1 MANFGQQKDL
11 SNINFHTKVKLL
23 NEFLTNIFMNFVS
36 NKLMTADDTD
46 PLWVTEKNKKLLKDK
61 RKLNKQYVKNGKM
74 KGDYEKV

>member
-46 PLWVTEKNKKLLKDK
+46 PLQVTEKNKKLLKDK

>member
-1 MANFGQQKDL
+1 
-11 SNINFHTKVKLL
+11 
-23 NEFLTNIFMNFVS
+23 MNFVS

-61 RKLNKQYVKNGKM
+61 RKLNKQYVKNDKM